1 MTTIKHTLLLLFALP
16 VLFAGCASGPE
27 KKEPPP
33 QEKPATAELHAQS
46 VAWLKKPAAAPVETA
61 LPEGV
66 HSRDLAFES
75 EGGPR
80 TMRLYLPEAV
90 RETPRPA
97 VLLLHGADRDA
108 ARFCAE
114 LALQADAVVAAPETP
129 WASAS
134 GDVLAAYNHLC
145 TDADELGIDPERIY
159 LAGDAAGG
167 LLAISVAREEFE
179 TTGEK
184 PAGLLLFYPVLSLEP
199 DNRES
204 SKRYETGFGFDA
216 AELKKFAEEWIPD
229 ADRRKEMS
237 AMDAEVGNLPPTLL
251 VVAGCDI
258 VRDQGVAFAS
268 RLHQAGVPVRVRRY
282 NGAIHGFLI
291 RGGLDAFRK
300 QAVTDAAS
308 FLTGK

>member
-1 MTTIKHTLLLLFALP
+1 MNTIKYTLLAFALP
-16 VLFAGCASGPE
+16 ILFAGCASAPE

-46 VAWLKKPAAAPVETA
+46 AAWLRNPAAATVETA
-61 LPEGV
+61 LPPGV
-66 HSRDLAFES
+66 HTRELTFES
-75 EGGPR
+75 EGGTR

-97 VLLLHGADRDA
+97 VLQLHGADRDT

-114 LALQADAVVAAPETP
+114 LALDADAVVAAPETP

-159 LAGDAAGG
+159 LSGDAAGA
-167 LLAISVAREEFE
+167 LLAISIAREEFE

-199 DNRES
+199 DSRES
-204 SKRYETGFGFDA
+204 WKRYETGFGFDA
-216 AELKKFAEEWIPD
+216 AELVKFAEEWIPD
-229 ADRRKEMS
+229 ADQRKEMS
-237 AMDAEVGNLPPTLL
+237 VMDAEVGNLPPTLL

-258 VRDQGVAFAS
+258 VRDQGLAFAA
-268 RLHQAGVPVRVRRY
+268 RLHKAGVPVRIRRY
-282 NGAIHGFLI
+282 NGAIHGFLV

-300 QAVTDAAS
+300 QAVTDASS
-308 FLTGK
+308 FLSGK